1 MDPTEPAF
9 LQPRVYRLD
18 RMGSIL
24 VEKSQVRWK
33 AQSDRQRSVGG
44 TYLKAT
50 QSSMLI
56 VII

>member
-24 VEKSQVRWK
+24 VEESQVRRK

-44 TYLKAT
+44 TYLK
-50 QSSMLI
+50 SYEI
-56 VII
+56 